1 MTSSHEFISCQ
12 CWVQIGSYNY
22 DTPPHN
28 RRQLWQCDNRLDLLW
43 VHKGPTRFLHLPC
56 PVAIICAASF
66 SPIINAH
73 FALKSYAQ
81 PEARGNVQKLMHIGE
96 HQTFQ
101 VGQYATFWHF
111 HKHLPAKQIHIHETC
126 HCHNLQKL
134 WRTFIQQKT
143 SQSSELPKEYAIKLT
158 K

>member
-1 MTSSHEFISCQ
+1 MQIHGVKTHPNKIVEISTTIQILYGYECGHNLIRVDHTALDHHQNKYWAVATSSHEFISCQ

-56 PVAIICAASF
+56 PVVIICAASF

-81 PEARGNVQKLMHIGE
+81 PEARGNMQKLMHIGE
-96 HQTFQ
+96 HQTF
-101 VGQYATFWHF
+101 
-111 HKHLPAKQIHIHETC
+111 
-126 HCHNLQKL
+126 
-134 WRTFIQQKT
+134 
-143 SQSSELPKEYAIKLT
+143 
-158 K
+158 